1 MEGGVNLTEQLTT
14 VFSGL
19 AADLIPALV
28 AIAGVAI
35 GVYAIILGFRF
46 AKKIFSQ
53 VAR

>member
-1 MEGGVNLTEQLTT
+1 MEGTELTTQLTT

-28 AIAGVAI
+28 SIAGVAI
-35 GVYAIILGFRF
+35 GVYAIILGFKF
-46 AKKIFSQ
+46 AKRIFSQ